1 MNYPKILPV
10 ILCGGSGSRLWP
22 LSRESFPKQYLS
34 INSNEGKTF
43 LQKTQE
49 RLNGL
54 DNVEDPIIICNEA
67 HRFIVAE
74 QLRAINISPKKMSKG
89 VRLITILLLALLA
102 VLFAIGGKFLLTL
115 PLTLA
120 SLALVK
126 LKGLSLIQLISLYR
140 LIQTLR
146 NSGRFSFNQYQNNN
160 SSSLST
166 NEAYKILNLDINKKP
181 TKEALNKAYQKIQKK
196 IHPDISPET
205 ARLSTLVNE
214 ARDILLKNFI

>member
-1 MNYPKILPV
+1 MNIIIYTLV
-10 ILCGGSGSRLWP
+10 ILIIL
-22 LSRESFPKQYLS
+22 Y
-34 INSNEGKTF
+34 F
-43 LQKTQE
+43 L
-49 RLNGL
+49 
-54 DNVEDPIIICNEA
+54 
-67 HRFIVAE
+67 
-74 QLRAINISPKKMSKG
+74 LRWWSNISPKKMSKG

-126 LKGLSLIQLISLYR
+126 LKGLSLVQLFSLYR

-160 SSSLST
+160 SSTLSLS
-166 NEAYKILNLDINKKP
+166 EAYKILNLDINRKP
-181 TKEALNKAYQKIQKK
+181 TKEVVNKAYQKIQKK

-205 ARLSTLVNE
+205 SRLSALVNE
-214 ARDILLKNFI
+214 AKEIVLKDIS